1 MQRRMQ
7 KKVHEPIGT
16 WRMERQKRVQ
26 NPKVHYIMEN
36 AEEDAEKN
44 MSTLEHGEW
53 RDRRGCRKHPKVH
66 YIMEN
71 GE

>member
-1 MQRRMQ
+1 MSTLEHGEWRDRKGCRIQ
-7 KKVHEPIGT
+7 KYIIS
-16 WRMERQKRVQ
+16 WRMED
-26 NPKVHYIMEN
+26 